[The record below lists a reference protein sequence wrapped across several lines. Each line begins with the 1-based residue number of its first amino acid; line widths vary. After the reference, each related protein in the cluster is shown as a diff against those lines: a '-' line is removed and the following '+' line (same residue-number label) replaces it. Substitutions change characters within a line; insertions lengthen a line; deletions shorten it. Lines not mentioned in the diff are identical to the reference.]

1 MTNDESTA
9 SVTTDRLERLEAH
22 LASSPSPFSDAVLPN
37 AFHETPDVPSIHADA
52 RARCL
57 SLIREA
63 RERGRTSLQVITGE
77 AGDGKTHLIAWLRRQ
92 SEDAW
97 RKNTDSGRFALT
109 VIPPLRSVTRV
120 RHHVLQE
127 VVRQLSFRLP
137 GDVHIDERTDTPIEI
152 VIWRSLLAIAK
163 ILADDKSTPPALK
176 SRLEDISATNP
187 ERYLSS
193 CVEHLKQ
200 AWPTIGRAFVD
211 TALRNHRLAQLDR
224 EVFRVL
230 ARFPE
235 GEEPERTAIVDWLG
249 GASLSTERLQELDTN
264 LVLDE
269 EAEATRGLRTLLALA
284 QLASTPIALAF
295 DQIEGTARL
304 GDDAVKAFLE
314 TIAELY
320 NDCPSTVLLVF
331 CQAQLWPDLR
341 QAAPNHVRDRLDD
354 MAPVTLKALTPKE
367 AVLLVEAR
375 MRHFWQGVVDGPED
389 PLFPFHREQVEAI
402 VVRENLRTP
411 RAVVKY
417 FQALLR
423 EPPERRENF
432 VPHVVRPADQVRR
445 KLDALLEEERRTAR
459 PPDMRA
465 ALAQSVLH
473 DLMVHA
479 AKSGRRVNGTLV
491 REVETYRPRKTTCSE
506 GIRVTLEREGE
517 KKRVYVESSNKQ
529 HGKSVASTVKRLA
542 DVLREDKADVAVL
555 LREEAFPLTPAAK
568 KAILELTPRGVL
580 LRLSEGEIPSLAAI
594 EALLNAAAAGDV
606 PVDRATALDLAV
618 EHIDSSFDLGERLV
632 ACAFPDASSNEGASA
647 KGATASLSGPEP
659 LSDDAGVPSLDPNAL
674 EEQARAVLTH
684 LRTVRAFEPAAHLAS
699 ALDMSVETIHEVLRR
714 LEAKKLIDLVDDRN
728 RSRVVL
734 LRPEGVL

>member
-1 MTNDESTA
+1 MKKSKSTA
-9 SVTTDRLERLEAH
+9 SAMSERMELLEAH

-37 AFHETPDVPSIHADA
+37 AFHETPDVPSIHAEA
-52 RARCL
+52 RKRCL

-63 RERGRTSLQVITGE
+63 RDRGRTSLQVITGE

-92 SEDAW
+92 SEEAW
-97 RKNTDSGRFALT
+97 RKNTASGRFALT

-127 VVRQLSFRLP
+127 VVRQLSCRLP

-152 VIWRSLLAIAK
+152 VIWRSLLAIGK
-163 ILADDKSTPPALK
+163 ILAHDRSTTAALK
-176 SRLEDISATNP
+176 SRLEEICATNP
-187 ERYLSS
+187 DRYLSS

-200 AWPTIGRAFVD
+200 AWPKIGRTFVD
-211 TALRNHRLAQLDR
+211 TALRNSELAQLDR

-235 GEEPERTAIVDWLG
+235 GEEAERTAIVDWLG
-249 GASLSTERLQELDTN
+249 GASLSTERLEALDTN

-269 EAEATRGLRTLLALA
+269 EAEATRGLRTLLTLA
-284 QLASTPIALAF
+284 NLASTPVALAF

-314 TIAELY
+314 TVAELY
-320 NDCPSTVLLVF
+320 NDCSSTVLFVF
-331 CQAQLWPDLR
+331 CQAQLWPELR
-341 QAAPNHVRDRLDD
+341 ERAPNHVRDRLDD
-354 MAPVTLKALTPKE
+354 MDPVNLKALTPNE
-367 AVLLVEAR
+367 ALLLVEAR
-375 MRHFWQGVVDGPED
+375 MRHFWQGVVAGPED
-389 PLFPFHREQVEAI
+389 PLFPFHREQVESI
-402 VVRENLRTP
+402 VGREKLRTP

-423 EPPERRENF
+423 EPPERRETF
-432 VPHVVRPADQVRR
+432 VPHAVRPSDQIRR
-445 KLDALLEEERRTAR
+445 KLDVLLDDERRTAR

-473 DLMVHA
+473 ELLAHA
-479 AKSGRRVNGTLV
+479 AKSRRLVNGVLV
-491 REVETYRPRKTTCSE
+491 RDVQTHRARKMAAAE
-506 GIRVTLEREGE
+506 GVRVTLERSGQ

-529 HGKSVASTVKRLA
+529 HGNSIAATIKRLA
-542 DVLREDKADVAVL
+542 GVLKEDQADVAVL
-555 LREEAFPLTPAAK
+555 LREEAFPLTRAAND
-568 KAILELTPRGVL
+568 ALIELTPRGVM
-580 LRLSEGEIPSLAAI
+580 LRLAEGEVPQLAAI

-618 EHIDSSFDLGERLV
+618 EHIDASFDLGNRLV
-632 ACAFPDASSNEGASA
+632 ACAFPDAPSKQA
-647 KGATASLSGPEP
+647 ATATPAPAKLQAPDEV
-659 LSDDAGVPSLDPNAL
+659 AGAPPLDPRVL
-674 EEQARAVLTH
+674 EAQTQAVLTH

-699 ALDMSVETIHEVLRR
+699 ALGVSVEAIHEVLHQ
-714 LEAKKLIDLVDDRN
+714 LEAKDLIELVDDRS